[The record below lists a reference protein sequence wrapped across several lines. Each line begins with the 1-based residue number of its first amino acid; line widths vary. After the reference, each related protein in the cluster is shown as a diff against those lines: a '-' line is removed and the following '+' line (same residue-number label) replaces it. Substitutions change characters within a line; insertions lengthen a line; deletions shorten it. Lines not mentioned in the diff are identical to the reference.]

1 MFKKLAEK
9 LKKIFSSKEV
19 RRTIKS
25 IPNKQIQTSI
35 DTIRIEVLQET
46 EKVSSV
52 LDSYIQ
58 NFQNQVDTEV
68 KKVKKTKPSPKPAAK
83 KAAPK
88 KKQLDNGF
96 R

>member
-19 RRTIKS
+19 RRTIES

-35 DTIRIEVLQET
+35 DTIIKEVMQET
-46 EKVSSV
+46 EKVSAV
-52 LDSYIQ
+52 LDSSIS
-58 NFQNQVDTEV
+58 NVQNQVDTEV
-68 KKVKKTKPSPKPAAK
+68 KKVKKTKPSPQPAAK

-88 KKQLDNGF
+88 KK
-96 R
+96 

>member
-25 IPNKQIQTSI
+25 IPNKQIQTSV
-35 DTIRIEVLQET
+35 DTIIKEVMQET
-46 EKVSSV
+46 EKVSAV
-52 LDSYIQ
+52 LDSSIS
-58 NFQNQVDTEV
+58 NVQNQADAEV

-88 KKQLDNGF
+88 KK
-96 R
+96 